1 MIGLA
6 KLPRKIAGILE
17 IRAKPAPNR
26 SFMAQE
32 AEYRAGRLGRK
43 SRAGFKTRYFGTDTN
58 YSCPSELARP
68 ANAICIAT
76 RGLYP
81 WLAMVCR

>member
-32 AEYRAGRLGRK
+32 AEYRRVPWSEK
-43 SRAGFKTRYFGTDTN
+43 SRRVQNPIFWHRH
-58 YSCPSELARP
+58 
-68 ANAICIAT
+68 
-76 RGLYP
+76 
-81 WLAMVCR
+81 